1 MKMRVDLN
9 CPAEIAAVEIRREED
24 CVRLILM
31 DLADRPIDSC
41 EATVRIRNREGEEI
55 AREVH
60 RARALRGRPHIAFSM
75 TVPMEIPEGA
85 ESAEATLDKVWFEDR
100 DVWRRSPAAEKEYE
114 SNRLEPGNELNALRY
129 VAGEGAVGF
138 PSQQADLWVCVCGRP
153 NGNGETV
160 CARCRRQRE
169 MIFRQYSR
177 GAVLSRVSQR
187 ERQLDL
193 ETRGAREETARLQR
207 LREEEYNRKRE
218 IRRKWRR
225 GLLTAAALL
234 ALAAGIYWGGLPAWR
249 LYTADRAM
257 QEDRLEEARETLTAL
272 GGFPGAEERLAET
285 ERRILRRDGGLAAE
299 NPDAFPG
306 EEAAR
311 LAAALRETGEEAD
324 SALADRVDLAR
335 AGAMLKAGE
344 AEAAEALASG
354 LPEGL
359 SGREQ
364 LILDCRYARGEAA
377 LAANEHARAREIFEA
392 LGDYPGA
399 AEKAKEARYEG
410 ALADLEEGKYDEAA
424 AAFAALGDYQDSRE
438 LIPRCHYLKGVTLEE
453 AGEAEAAR
461 LAYLEAGEHEDAP
474 ARAAAI
480 RWSQAEAALAAEDYE
495 TALPL
500 YREMDGYEDAREK
513 WIQCATELARKAYKE
528 REYTAAAAWLEDLPE
543 DTRTTRQIRT
553 RAYYLGAKAAANRG
567 ETEKAIE
574 MMEKVSDYGDARK
587 NIRNWRI
594 ALAKEKADA
603 GQYAEALEILA
614 PVAENYQAGQ
624 LIKEIEKKAAETDP

>member
-1 MKMRVDLN
+1 MRVDLN

-335 AGAMLKAGE
+335 AGAILKAGE

-364 LILDCRYARGEAA
+364 LILDCRFARGEAA

-453 AGEAEAAR
+453 AGETEAAR

-495 TALPL
+495 AALPL
-500 YREMDGYEDAREK
+500 YREMDGYEDARDK

-587 NIRNWRI
+587 NIRNWQI

>member
-1 MKMRVDLN
+1 MRVDLN

-299 NPDAFPG
+299 NPEAFPG

-324 SALADRVDLAR
+324 GALADRVDLAR

-377 LAANEHARAREIFEA
+377 LAANEHARAQEIFEA

-474 ARAAAI
+474 ARATAI

>member
-1 MKMRVDLN
+1 MRVDLN

-129 VAGEGAVGF
+129 VAGESAVGF

-169 MIFRQYSR
+169 MIFQQYSR

-234 ALAAGIYWGGLPAWR
+234 ALATGIYWGGLPAWR

-285 ERRILRRDGGLAAE
+285 ERRILRRDGALAAE

-311 LAAALRETGEEAD
+311 LASALRETGEEAD
-324 SALADRVDLAR
+324 GALADRVDLAR

-377 LAANEHARAREIFEA
+377 LAANEHARAQEIFEA

-495 TALPL
+495 AALPL
-500 YREMDGYEDAREK
+500 YREMDGYEDARDK

>member
-1 MKMRVDLN
+1 MRVDLN

-285 ERRILRRDGGLAAE
+285 ERRILRRDGAMAAE
-299 NPDAFPG
+299 NPEAFPG

-344 AEAAEALASG
+344 TEAAEALASG

-377 LAANEHARAREIFEA
+377 LAANEHARAQEIFEA

-495 TALPL
+495 AALPL
-500 YREMDGYEDAREK
+500 YREMDGYEDARDK

>member
-1 MKMRVDLN
+1 MRVDLN

-41 EATVRIRNREGEEI
+41 EATVRIRNRAGEEI

-299 NPDAFPG
+299 NPEAFPG

-324 SALADRVDLAR
+324 GALADRVDLAR

-344 AEAAEALASG
+344 AEAAETLASG

-495 TALPL
+495 AALPL

-624 LIKEIEKKAAETDP
+624 LIKEIEKKAAEMDP

>member
-1 MKMRVDLN
+1 MRVDLN

-285 ERRILRRDGGLAAE
+285 ERRILRRDGAMAAE
-299 NPDAFPG
+299 NPEAFPG

-335 AGAMLKAGE
+335 AGAILKAGE

-364 LILDCRYARGEAA
+364 LILDCRFARGEAA

-438 LIPRCHYLKGVTLEE
+438 LIPRCHYLKGVTLEV

-495 TALPL
+495 AALPL
-500 YREMDGYEDAREK
+500 YREMDGYEDARDK

>member
-1 MKMRVDLN
+1 MRVDLN

-285 ERRILRRDGGLAAE
+285 ERRILRRDGAMAAE
-299 NPDAFPG
+299 NPEAFPG

-335 AGAMLKAGE
+335 AGAILKAGE

-364 LILDCRYARGEAA
+364 LILDCRFARGEAA

-438 LIPRCHYLKGVTLEE
+438 LIPRCHYLKGVTLEV

-495 TALPL
+495 AALPL

>member
-1 MKMRVDLN
+1 MRVDLN

-285 ERRILRRDGGLAAE
+285 ERRILRRDGAMAAE
-299 NPDAFPG
+299 NPEAFPG

-335 AGAMLKAGE
+335 AGAILKAGE

-424 AAFAALGDYQDSRE
+424 EAFASLGDYQDSRE

-495 TALPL
+495 AALPL
-500 YREMDGYEDAREK
+500 YREMDGYEDARDK
-513 WIQCATELARKAYKE
+513 WIQCATELARKAYRE

>member
-1 MKMRVDLN
+1 MRVDLN

-495 TALPL
+495 AALPL
-500 YREMDGYEDAREK
+500 YREMDGY
-513 WIQCATELARKAYKE
+513 ELARKAYKE

>member
-249 LYTADRAM
+249 LYTADKAM

-299 NPDAFPG
+299 NPEAFPG

-324 SALADRVDLAR
+324 GALADRVDLAR

-377 LAANEHARAREIFEA
+377 LAANEHARAQEIFEA

-424 AAFAALGDYQDSRE
+424 AAFASLGDYQDSRE
-438 LIPRCHYLKGVTLEE
+438 LIPRCHYLKGMTLEE

-495 TALPL
+495 AALPL
-500 YREMDGYEDAREK
+500 YREMDGYEDARDK

>member
-1 MKMRVDLN
+1 MRVDLN

-249 LYTADRAM
+249 LYTADKAM

-285 ERRILRRDGGLAAE
+285 ETRILRRDGGLAAE
-299 NPDAFPG
+299 NPDAFP
-306 EEAAR
+306 
-311 LAAALRETGEEAD
+311 GEEAD

-364 LILDCRYARGEAA
+364 LILDCRYARGDAA
-377 LAANEHARAREIFEA
+377 LAANEHARAR
-392 LGDYPGA
+392 
-399 AEKAKEARYEG
+399 
-410 ALADLEEGKYDEAA
+410 
-424 AAFAALGDYQDSRE
+424 
-438 LIPRCHYLKGVTLEE
+438 
-453 AGEAEAAR
+453 
-461 LAYLEAGEHEDAP
+461 
-474 ARAAAI
+474 
-480 RWSQAEAALAAEDYE
+480 
-495 TALPL
+495 
-500 YREMDGYEDAREK
+500 
-513 WIQCATELARKAYKE
+513 
-528 REYTAAAAWLEDLPE
+528 
-543 DTRTTRQIRT
+543 
-553 RAYYLGAKAAANRG
+553 
-567 ETEKAIE
+567 
-574 MMEKVSDYGDARK
+574 
-587 NIRNWRI
+587 
-594 ALAKEKADA
+594 
-603 GQYAEALEILA
+603 
-614 PVAENYQAGQ
+614 
-624 LIKEIEKKAAETDP
+624 

>member
-1 MKMRVDLN
+1 MRVDLN

-285 ERRILRRDGGLAAE
+285 ERRILRRDGAMAAE
-299 NPDAFPG
+299 NPEAFPG

-335 AGAMLKAGE
+335 AGAILKAGE

-364 LILDCRYARGEAA
+364 LILDCRFARGEAA

-495 TALPL
+495 AALPL
-500 YREMDGYEDAREK
+500 YREMDGYEDARDK
-513 WIQCATELARKAYKE
+513 WIQCATELARKAYRE

>member
-1 MKMRVDLN
+1 MRVDLN

-285 ERRILRRDGGLAAE
+285 ERRILRRDGAMAAE
-299 NPDAFPG
+299 NPEAFPG

-335 AGAMLKAGE
+335 AGAILKAGE

-364 LILDCRYARGEAA
+364 LILDCRFARGEAA

-453 AGEAEAAR
+453 AGETEAAR

-495 TALPL
+495 AALPL

-587 NIRNWRI
+587 NIRNWQI

>member
-1 MKMRVDLN
+1 MRVDLN

-272 GGFPGAEERLAET
+272 RERGYRLAVGSSSKNAKLVLSHTGLIDAFDAISDGTNITRAKPDPEVFLKAAEFLGLSPTDCAVVEDAEAGIDAAKAGGFTAIG
-285 ERRILRRDGGLAAE
+285 IGD
-299 NPDAFPG
+299 
-306 EEAAR
+306 AAR
-311 LAAALRETGEEAD
+311 YGKAD
-324 SALADRVDLAR
+324 HPIRVFSDL
-335 AGAMLKAGE
+335 L
-344 AEAAEALASG
+344 
-354 LPEGL
+354 
-359 SGREQ
+359 
-364 LILDCRYARGEAA
+364 
-377 LAANEHARAREIFEA
+377 
-392 LGDYPGA
+392 
-399 AEKAKEARYEG
+399 
-410 ALADLEEGKYDEAA
+410 
-424 AAFAALGDYQDSRE
+424 
-438 LIPRCHYLKGVTLEE
+438 
-453 AGEAEAAR
+453 
-461 LAYLEAGEHEDAP
+461 
-474 ARAAAI
+474 
-480 RWSQAEAALAAEDYE
+480 
-495 TALPL
+495 
-500 YREMDGYEDAREK
+500 
-513 WIQCATELARKAYKE
+513 
-528 REYTAAAAWLEDLPE
+528 
-543 DTRTTRQIRT
+543 
-553 RAYYLGAKAAANRG
+553 
-567 ETEKAIE
+567 
-574 MMEKVSDYGDARK
+574 
-587 NIRNWRI
+587 
-594 ALAKEKADA
+594 ALAK
-603 GQYAEALEILA
+603 
-614 PVAENYQAGQ
+614 
-624 LIKEIEKKAAETDP
+624 

>member
-1 MKMRVDLN
+1 MRVDLN

-285 ERRILRRDGGLAAE
+285 ERRILRRDGAMAAE
-299 NPDAFPG
+299 NPEAFPG

-335 AGAMLKAGE
+335 AGAILKAGE

-424 AAFAALGDYQDSRE
+424 EAFASLGDYQDSRE

-461 LAYLEAGEHEDAP
+461 LAYLEAGEHQDAP

-495 TALPL
+495 AALPL
-500 YREMDGYEDAREK
+500 YREMDGYEDARDK
-513 WIQCATELARKAYKE
+513 WIQCATELARKAYRE

>member
-1 MKMRVDLN
+1 MRVNLN

-335 AGAMLKAGE
+335 AGAILKAGE

-495 TALPL
+495 AALPL